1 MLRFIASSVSLLI
14 CASFLYLEKPQNTS
28 APHKPGS
35 GAKVA
40 IPQIEPRPEDVSTI
54 DGMVRAYY
62 EVVSGPAEK
71 KREWG
76 RDRTLYIPDIRFLI
90 FREDKDGRT
99 SIRTLTHQEFVDE
112 SEAAMAGKAFY
123 EHEVHRIAHRAG
135 DVVHV
140 LSTAEQKYSPDGP
153 VEGRSIDSLE
163 MYWDGSRWWITNANI
178 WEVETKAHP
187 LPAEF
192 LP

>member
-1 MLRFIASSVSLLI
+1 MLRFIASSVGVLI

-28 APHKPGS
+28 ALHKPGS
-35 GAKVA
+35 GVKVA

-62 EVVSGPAEK
+62 EVVSGPADK
-71 KREWG
+71 QREWG
-76 RDRTLYIPDIRFLI
+76 RDRTLYIPGIRFLI

-99 SIRTLTHQEFVDE
+99 SVRTLTHQQFVEE

-123 EHEVHRIAHRAG
+123 EREVHRIAHRAG

-163 MYWDGSRWWITNANI
+163 MYWDGWRWWITSANI

-187 LPAEF
+187 LPTEF